1 MEVSHR
7 HAPMCQRAIGIF
19 GYHLAKRFL
28 RRRVCKR
35 MQKRH
40 SPLKLLLH
48 VGGARRLKAHDAE
61 LLRDGMLVLVCG
73 RGRWR
78 IGQYEAK
85 EANGQCEGRSY
96 RKISNCRDSYQ
107 FDDTPADKSR
117 GPSKSSDTAGLAT
130 AHLPPLLRLGRLSD
144 ARGHSRARRS
154 S

>member
-1 MEVSHR
+1 MAVCDVFRRNVRLPKLMEVSHR

-96 RKISNCRDSYQ
+96 RKISNCRDSYHHACHRI
-107 FDDTPADKSR
+107 DLVVNCEARIRAASGLSLMP
-117 GPSKSSDTAGLAT
+117 KSS
-130 AHLPPLLRLGRLSD
+130 
-144 ARGHSRARRS
+144 AR
-154 S
+154 